1 MNPPVL
7 MACHLLRLIAAYV
20 GDTLH
25 AFTTAGQEM
34 RRDHIPPM
42 HEYKSFNLLIF
53 TVFMSLNSS
62 AQKPPGPARY
72 INPMDIPLNLSGN
85 FMEPRNDH
93 FHAGLDMRTGGRE
106 GIPVMAVAD
115 GFVSRIKISP
125 YGYGKAVYIQ
135 HPDGYT
141 SVYGHLQR
149 LEGKLGEHCLAA
161 QYARKDLSIDIFPE
175 RNELPVAQGDIIGLS
190 GNTGG
195 SAGPHLHFEL
205 RRTGDQHAVDP
216 EALGFDIP
224 DRSKPVILGL
234 RIHPLTDNS
243 RVQQVAGD
251 AGMPVHG
258 SDGNFSLKGSI
269 PAAFGTVGLA
279 VHVIDRYDDNS
290 GKFGVRSIDLQVD
303 SVNAFSTVFDHVD
316 FDQARYCNAHMDYEL
331 FKGRKLD
338 YHRLYRQPNNK
349 LRIYGTEPMQGRI
362 TLQPGRTHRV
372 RVVATDA
379 HGNRSE
385 LRFELRGATLEE
397 VRSWPSPELQGSL
410 FRYDTENILAE
421 DGVSLTLPPLA
432 LYDDTYVRY
441 SRSPAPKGAI
451 TPLHRLHHP
460 LTPIQLKCMLR
471 MDLPALSEG
480 ELNKALIVRV
490 GDNGKVDAVGGQR
503 NGRSISAS
511 VRSFGNYTVMLDST
525 PPTITPMDLRPD
537 MKGRGSFNLKIGDDL
552 SGIATYTGSLDGNW
566 VLMEYEPKT
575 RTLTHTFDRYS
586 KAIGKRNFVLQVVD
600 DRGNSST
607 YTYSFQQ

>member
-1 MNPPVL
+1 MPVPSL
-7 MACHLLRLIAAYV
+7 ADRS

-25 AFTTAGQEM
+25 AFSTPGMEM
-34 RRDHIPPM
+34 HTPTIKQKL
-42 HEYKSFNLLIF
+42 EIKIINILIFILLIPI
-53 TVFMSLNSS
+53 NST
-62 AQKPPGPARY
+62 AQKPPAAARY
-72 INPMDIPLNLSGN
+72 INPMDIPMKLSGN

-135 HPDGYT
+135 HPDGHT

-149 LEGKLGEHCLAA
+149 LEGPLGEYCLAT
-161 QYARKDLSIDIFPE
+161 QYARKEFSIDIFPG
-175 RNELPVAQGDIIGLS
+175 RNELPVEQGDVIGLS

-205 RRTGDQHAVDP
+205 RRTADQHAVDP
-216 EALGFDIP
+216 EALGYDIP
-224 DRSKPVILGL
+224 DKAKPLILGL
-234 RIHPLTDNS
+234 RLHPLTDNS
-243 RVQQVAGD
+243 RVQPTAGG

-258 SDGNFSLKGSI
+258 ADGSFSLKGGV

-290 GKFGVRSIDLQVD
+290 GKFGVRRIELLVD
-303 SVNAFSTVFDHVD
+303 SINAFSTVFDHVD

-338 YHRLYRQPNNK
+338 YHRLYLQPNNK
-349 LRIYGTEPMQGRI
+349 LRIYGAEPMQGRI
-362 TLQPGRTHRV
+362 TLQPGRTHHI
-372 RVVATDA
+372 RVVAIDA
-379 HGNRSE
+379 NDNRSE
-385 LRFELRGATLEE
+385 LRFELRGATTEE
-397 VRSWPSPELQGSL
+397 ALAWPSPELEGSL

-441 SRSPAPKGAI
+441 ARSPAPKGAI

-460 LTPIQLKCMLR
+460 LTPIHLKCMLR
-471 MDLPALSEG
+471 MDLP
-480 ELNKALIVRV
+480 ELPNDKLDKAVIVRV
-490 GDNGKVDAVGGQR
+490 SDSGKVDAVGGQR
-503 NGRSISAS
+503 SGRSISAT
-511 VRSFGNYTVMLDST
+511 VRAFGNYAVMLDST
-525 PPTITPMDLRPD
+525 PPTITPVDLKPD
-537 MKGRGSFNLKIGDDL
+537 MRGRDTFSLRIGDDL
-552 SGIATYTGSLDGNW
+552 SGIATYTGKLDGEW

-575 RTLTHTFDRYS
+575 RTLQHTFDRYS
-586 KAIGKRNFVLQVVD
+586 RAGGKRSFELQVVD
-600 DRGNSST
+600 DRGNSSN
-607 YTYSFQQ
+607 YAYSFQR